1 MSVSLIAQGSAQATE
16 SVGKSIPSNAQT
28 VIIGGGIVGLS
39 LAYHLTKL
47 GHTDVVLLERKQL
60 ACGTTWHAA
69 GLVAQLRATEN
80 MTRLARYSQE
90 LYSQLEH
97 ETGVA
102 TGFQHCGAITLACN
116 KERLEEIR
124 RSASMARSFGVE
136 VEEISPAEAQAR
148 WPLMQVDDVVG
159 ALWIPKDGRTNPI
172 DTTQALARGARSGG
186 AKIFEDTEVLE
197 LIIEGGRVKG
207 VTTADQDIRADNVV
221 ICGGMWSHLWAK
233 QHRVNIPLQA
243 AEHYYLI
250 TEPMQGMTR
259 DLPVLRDF
267 DHYAY
272 YREET
277 GKLMLGLFEPE
288 AAVWGADGIPKDFC
302 FDELPPDWERM
313 TPWLEQAMKRIPELE
328 NTGIQLLFNG
338 PESFT
343 PDDRYHLGE
352 TPEVRNLFVAAGF
365 NSVGIQSAGGAGKV
379 LAEWIH
385 QGGAPMDLWDV
396 NITRMLPFQ
405 GTKQYLEQRTT
416 ETLGLLY
423 EMHWPFRQYS
433 TARNIRRSALH
444 DRLRANGACFGE
456 LAGWERA
463 NWYATDGTTA
473 EYQYSYGRQNW
484 FEFNRQEH
492 LAVRTGVGLFDQ
504 SSFSKFRVE
513 GPDAVKLLNRVSA
526 NDIDVS
532 VGRAVYTQWLNDRG
546 TIEADLTITR
556 VAEDAF
562 LVVTSPFTHGHVEA
576 WLRRQKA
583 DDLVVITDM
592 TSGLATINLQGPR
605 SRDLL
610 QSVTPSAV
618 DGDTLPFAHMAD
630 IEIGCAPV
638 QALRITYMGELGY
651 ELYIPTEFAL
661 HVYDILVEAGEDF
674 GVKHCGYH
682 TLQSLRIEKAYR
694 EFGHDLGADD
704 TPLQA
709 GLGFAVAWDKPG
721 GFIGREALVEQRG
734 KPQDRRLLQ
743 FLLDDPEPMLY
754 HNEPVWRDGVQ
765 VGYLCSGMYGHTLG
779 AAVGL
784 GYVNSG
790 GKELAWYTEQVY
802 EIEVAG
808 RRYGAKASIKPMYD
822 PSSLRVRES

>member
-1 MSVSLIAQGSAQATE
+1 MSNKSGTKGFESAP
-16 SVGKSIPSNAQT
+16 VPSSKTLPSCAQT

-47 GHTDVVLLERKQL
+47 GHADVVLLERKQL
-60 ACGTTWHAA
+60 GCGTTWHAA

-90 LYSQLEH
+90 LYAELER

-102 TGFQHCGAITLACN
+102 TGFQHCGAISLACN
-116 KERLEEIR
+116 KERLEELR

-136 VEEISPAEAQAR
+136 VEEISRSEAQAR

-172 DTTQALARGARSGG
+172 DTSQALARGARRGG
-186 AKIFEDTEVLE
+186 AQIFENTEVLE
-197 LIIEGGRVKG
+197 LIIDRGTVVG
-207 VTTADQDIRADNVV
+207 VRTESHEIRAENVV

-233 QHRVNIPLQA
+233 QQGINVPLQA

-250 TEPMQGMTR
+250 TEPMDGMTR

-267 DHYAY
+267 DHHAY

-313 TPWLEQAMKRIPELE
+313 MPWLERAMKRIPALE

-352 TPEVRNLFVAAGF
+352 TPEIKNLYVAAGF

-379 LAEWIH
+379 LADWIH
-385 QGGAPMDLWDV
+385 KGHQPIDLWEV

-405 GTKQYLEQRTT
+405 GTREYLEQRTT

-423 EMHWPFRQYS
+423 EMHWPFRQYK
-433 TARNIRRSALH
+433 TARNIRRSPLH
-444 DRLRANGACFGE
+444 DRLVDRGACFGE

-463 NWYATDGTTA
+463 NWYAPPGISP
-473 EYQYSYGRQNW
+473 EYEYSYGRQNW
-484 FEFNRQEH
+484 FDYQRQEH
-492 LAVRTGVGLFDQ
+492 LAVRNGVGLFDQ

-513 GPDAVKLLNRVSA
+513 GPGALTLLDRVSA
-526 NDIDVS
+526 NNVNVPI
-532 VGRAVYTQWLNDRG
+532 GRAVYTQWLNERG

-556 VAEDAF
+556 LAEDAF
-562 LVVTSPFTHGHVEA
+562 LIVTAPFTHGHVEA
-576 WLRRQKA
+576 WLRKQQGSEIA
-583 DDLVVITDM
+583 IITDL
-592 TSGLATINLQGPR
+592 TSGLACINLQGPR
-605 SRDLL
+605 SRDFL
-610 QSVTPSAV
+610 QSITPCDLSNSA
-618 DGDTLPFAHMAD
+618 LPFSHMAD

-638 QALRITYMGELGY
+638 KALRITYMGELGY
-651 ELYIPTEFAL
+651 ELYIPSEFAV
-661 HVYDILVEAGEDF
+661 HVYDKLVEMGQLFDLR
-674 GVKHCGYH
+674 HCGYH
-682 TLQSLRIEKAYR
+682 TLQTLRIEKAYR

-721 GFIGREALVEQRG
+721 GFLGREALLAERG
-734 KPQDRRLLQ
+734 QNQERRLVQ
-743 FLLDDPEPMLY
+743 FRLDDPDPMLY
-754 HNEPVWRDGVQ
+754 HNEPIWRDGKQ

-779 AAVGL
+779 AAIGL
-784 GYVNSG
+784 GYVTSG
-790 GKELAWYTEQVY
+790 GEAPAWYTEKAY

-808 RRYGAKASIKPMYD
+808 QRYSAQGSLKPLYD
-822 PSSLRVRES
+822 PSNTRIKA